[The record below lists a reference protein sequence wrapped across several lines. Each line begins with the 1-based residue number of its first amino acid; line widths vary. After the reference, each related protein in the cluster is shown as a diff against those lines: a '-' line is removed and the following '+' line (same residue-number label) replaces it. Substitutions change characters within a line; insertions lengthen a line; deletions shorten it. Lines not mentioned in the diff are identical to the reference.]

1 MPDGLDSRGAGEEE
15 TVTRVKEV
23 CVWSCPLITP
33 TLMAKLKSVVLR
45 VRSGSKVLVH
55 GCINV
60 GKCVGSVLQLD
71 YVDVQREGEMEGG
84 LYSPL

>member
-1 MPDGLDSRGAGEEE
+1 
-15 TVTRVKEV
+15 
-23 CVWSCPLITP
+23 
-33 TLMAKLKSVVLR
+33 MAKLKSVVLR

-55 GCINV
+55 GCVNV